1 MISLHD
7 DKQNVLRVILL
18 ELLNTYS
25 FREYF
30 KIGKIC
36 EPSIFQQIKMFM
48 ALTNSKCS
56 VNF

>member
-1 MISLHD
+1 MSF
-7 DKQNVLRVILL
+7 RVILL
-18 ELLNTYS
+18 ELFNTYS

-36 EPSIFQQIKMFM
+36 EPNIFQQIEMFM

>member
-1 MISLHD
+1 MSF
-7 DKQNVLRVILL
+7 RVILL

-30 KIGKIC
+30 KIEEIC
-36 EPSIFQQIKMFM
+36 EPNIFQQIEMFM

-56 VNF
+56 INF